1 MYTIGVFISIIGASY
16 NNSIYFKLNITLNEF
31 KISSKGILNN
41 RGYSICCDIVIIN
54 TVKILLFTSFL
65 IIENGFV
72 YEQLCVLDGKPL
84 SVKLLWKNPAVF
96 SKEAE
101 IKQLFLN

>member
-41 RGYSICCDIVIIN
+41 RGYSICCDIIIIV
-54 TVKILLFTSFL
+54 TVKTPSFSSFP
-65 IIENGFV
+65 ITENNG
-72 YEQLCVLDGKPL
+72 LK
-84 SVKLLWKNPAVF
+84 
-96 SKEAE
+96 
-101 IKQLFLN
+101 